1 MDSVRRTGAWKG
13 DFNVRRKDGR
23 TFIAHVHNSIIEDEH
38 GQPIGLL
45 GTSIKASE
53 REHR

>member
-1 MDSVRRTGAWKG
+1 MDSVRRTGTWEG
-13 DFNVRRKDGR
+13 TFTVCRKDGH
-23 TFIAHVHNSIIEDEH
+23 TFIAHVHDTIIEDEH
-38 GQPIGLL
+38 GQPIGLI